1 MGVEGHEHRVQGRGG
16 RLAGALVGGG
26 DGPLADRF
34 GVGGGHAEA
43 VATEGF
49 AQRRPGGAQLS
60 GGGVHTAQSLGE
72 LEGAFGFGAVR
83 KEAAGLPAQVAG
95 MQALVVRR

>member
-1 MGVEGHEHRVQGRGG
+1 MNTGSRVGVAGWPV
-16 RLAGALVGGG
+16 RLWAAAMARWRTASGL
-26 DGPLADRF
+26 
-34 GVGGGHAEA
+34 GVGHAEA